1 MDRLRITALLVLT
14 LGLAASAAHAQDPD
28 NDRQIIDRVV
38 AVVGDSAILQT
49 DLDEEVFRI
58 LASTG
63 QRQMPDDPEVRKEL
77 YRSALDAR
85 INELLMLIAAERDSI
100 TVGDTEVQRQV
111 DQQIEQQIRA
121 FGGQPAFEQALRAQ
135 GFTLAGYRH
144 ELTRQVRNRGIIE
157 RFLSNLRRDRR
168 PPPLTDKQV
177 KEYFDEQKD
186 KLGERP
192 ATVNFEL
199 VILTPKASDS
209 ARAAARAKAEQ
220 ILQRIR
226 EGEDFVQLA
235 RRYSQDP
242 GSRERGGD
250 LGWFREN
257 QMVPEF
263 SSVAFS
269 LPPGAVSGVVESSFG
284 FHIIKVE
291 KTKGAERQARHIL
304 IVPEFTAADGERAR
318 ELAGEVLEKMRAGAA
333 IDELVRVYGDP
344 TDKDQ
349 GRLGPFPREGL
360 PPPFSELLADVQPG
374 ELVGPFALPGP
385 RGDRWGVL
393 KVTAVTEQGPYS
405 WDDPVVRAQFR
416 QQLEQQLLIEE
427 VVRELKERTFVDL
440 RF

>member
-1 MDRLRITALLVLT
+1 
-14 LGLAASAAHAQDPD
+14 
-28 NDRQIIDRVV
+28 
-38 AVVGDSAILQT
+38 
-49 DLDEEVFRI
+49 
-58 LASTG
+58 
-63 QRQMPDDPEVRKEL
+63 
-77 YRSALDAR
+77 
-85 INELLMLIAAERDSI
+85 
-100 TVGDTEVQRQV
+100 
-111 DQQIEQQIRA
+111 
-121 FGGQPAFEQALRAQ
+121 
-135 GFTLAGYRH
+135 
-144 ELTRQVRNRGIIE
+144 RNRGIIE

-291 KTKGAERQARHIL
+291 KKIGRASCRGRVSNWWGA
-304 IVPEFTAADGERAR
+304 
-318 ELAGEVLEKMRAGAA
+318 
-333 IDELVRVYGDP
+333 
-344 TDKDQ
+344 
-349 GRLGPFPREGL
+349 GRL
-360 PPPFSELLADVQPG
+360 
-374 ELVGPFALPGP
+374 
-385 RGDRWGVL
+385 
-393 KVTAVTEQGPYS
+393 
-405 WDDPVVRAQFR
+405 
-416 QQLEQQLLIEE
+416 
-427 VVRELKERTFVDL
+427 
-440 RF
+440 